1 MFLVHSL
8 QSPVFTRQSCCS
20 QSPLTNSACDGYI
33 MHWDISL
40 ICVFVVSWKIITR
53 PFLFISDVQKS
64 THWNPPQPQPPVYGL
79 YTDQPVLAGT
89 WKILLVQS
97 FTARVPLLTVTSA
110 LGLGRRHWS
119 SQQCYL
125 HCLRTTSVHLKWNQ
139 RNAART
145 INFI

>member
-1 MFLVHSL
+1 MPFFIYFRCAEVHTLES
-8 QSPVFTRQSCCS
+8 
-20 QSPLTNSACDGYI
+20 
-33 MHWDISL
+33 
-40 ICVFVVSWKIITR
+40 
-53 PFLFISDVQKS
+53 
-64 THWNPPQPQPPVYGL
+64 PQPQPPVYGH

-125 HCLRTTSVHLKWNQ
+125 HCLRTTSVHLK
-139 RNAART
+139 
-145 INFI
+145 